1 MYNIYNGAI
10 LLWCGVVFIF
20 FNCTSTVVT
29 VQFKQRC
36 YEGLMVYFHQQ
47 MMSGTYIWLLCEYNG
62 CCTFITDAGLCK
74 QCYTLLIYL
83 NVYETTFHHY

>member
-1 MYNIYNGAI
+1 MV
-10 LLWCGVVFIF
+10 WCSLFFF
-20 FNCTSTVVT
+20 FNCTSTVVA

-47 MMSGTYIWLLCEYNG
+47 MMSGTYTCIWLLCEYNG

-74 QCYTLLIYL
+74 QYTLLIYL

>member
-1 MYNIYNGAI
+1 
-10 LLWCGVVFIF
+10 
-20 FNCTSTVVT
+20 
-29 VQFKQRC
+29 
-36 YEGLMVYFHQQ
+36 MVYFHQQ

-74 QCYTLLIYL
+74 QCYTLHIYL